1 MAAEKMGNMKF
12 HLVEEACNAK
22 IRVIGVGG
30 GGGNA
35 LNRMIEA
42 GIEGVDFI
50 AVNTDLQA
58 LTANKAPNK
67 IQIGHQ
73 LTKGLGSGGRPEKGK
88 QAAMEDTEKILEIL
102 EGSDMVFLTA
112 GLGGGTG
119 TGATPII
126 ANLAAELDIL
136 CLAICTLP
144 FEFEGRVRAKQAE
157 EGLNDIKA
165 AVDTVIAIPNDRLLQ
180 TVDQGTSVQ
189 DAFKMAD
196 DVLRQAVQGVSD
208 LITKPGFINL
218 DFADVKSI
226 MKGMGMA
233 FMGTGLASGENRAAE
248 AANKAICSPL
258 LVDTS
263 IEGAKGVLINITG
276 GKDLTLH
283 EVAKAAQL
291 IHKLA
296 HPEANII
303 FGALIEP
310 SMKDTVKVTVIAT
323 GFERGFE
330 KRHSSRT
337 DDVRT
342 PAAAPIRAGI
352 AAGNRTA
359 AVSAPRVAAAAP
371 PAPANRPRRVVKD
384 TPPPFP
390 VQMQQPGFRGETP
403 PYPFAP
409 QGTERAEPSEPS
421 REWRSPT
428 PSYEKPWEGYEQP
441 AFIRKSH
448 AQLRKMPS

>member
-1 MAAEKMGNMKF
+1 MGNEPMGKLKF
-12 HLVEEACNAK
+12 HLVEDMFNAK

-42 GIEGVDFI
+42 GIDGVDFI

-58 LTANKAPNK
+58 LTNNRAPNK

-73 LTKGLGSGGRPEKGK
+73 LTKGLGSGGRPEQGK
-88 QAAMEDTEKILEIL
+88 QAALEDTEKLLAIL

-136 CLAICTLP
+136 CIAICTLP

-157 EGLNDIKA
+157 DGLNDIKA
-165 AVDTVIAIPNDRLLQ
+165 AVDTVIAIPNERLLQ
-180 TVDQGTSVQ
+180 TVNLETSMQ

-208 LITKPGFINL
+208 LITKPGLINL

-233 FMGTGLASGENRAAE
+233 FMGTGMAAGENRAAE

-258 LVDTS
+258 LIDTS

-283 EVAKAAQL
+283 EVSKASQL

-296 HPEANII
+296 HSEANII
-303 FGALIEP
+303 FGTVIDP
-310 SMKDTVKVTVIAT
+310 SLKEMVKVTVIAT
-323 GFERGFE
+323 GFERSFE
-330 KRHSSRT
+330 RRAVVPAQTPQEPVLRSRQAY
-337 DDVRT
+337 R
-342 PAAAPIRAGI
+342 
-352 AAGNRTA
+352 
-359 AVSAPRVAAAAP
+359 
-371 PAPANRPRRVVKD
+371 K

-390 VQMQQPGFRGETP
+390 VPTPQYPYKETP
-403 PYPFAP
+403 PFPFVSQEA
-409 QGTERAEPSEPS
+409 ERPEPSETVWS
-421 REWRSPT
+421 AT
-428 PSYEKPWEGYEQP
+428 PSYEKPWENLESP
-441 AFIRKSH
+441 AFIRKNHS
-448 AQLRKMPS
+448 QLRKMPS